1 MKRPYTYDKNHTPL
15 YKQRQV
21 VRNYLMTE
29 GRTITQMECT
39 YMFGFTRLSAI
50 IFCIKEDL
58 LADGGDFEVKTEYIM
73 VENRHGG
80 MSRVASYSIVRS
92 NGK

>member
-29 GRTITQMECT
+29 GRSITQKECT
-39 YMFGFTRLSAI
+39 DMFGFSRLSAI

-58 LADGGDFEVKTEYIM
+58 LADGGDYEVQTEYVF
-73 VENRHGG
+73 VENRYGG
-80 MSRVASYSIVRS
+80 MSRVASYSIVKKD
-92 NGK
+92 GK